1 MVRQGLDLKAMTGGA
16 DGVVE
21 RSQYKP
27 QTRWQEFFRASEDKT
42 QTRIPGTVRFQGL
55 DRDFLDYLKSQE
67 CILIQYFPNDFFPCL
82 QG

>member
-27 QTRWQEFFRASEDKT
+27 QTRWQDFFRASEDKT
-42 QTRIPGTVRFQGL
+42 QKTRIPGTVRFQ
-55 DRDFLDYLKSQE
+55 
-67 CILIQYFPNDFFPCL
+67 
-82 QG
+82 